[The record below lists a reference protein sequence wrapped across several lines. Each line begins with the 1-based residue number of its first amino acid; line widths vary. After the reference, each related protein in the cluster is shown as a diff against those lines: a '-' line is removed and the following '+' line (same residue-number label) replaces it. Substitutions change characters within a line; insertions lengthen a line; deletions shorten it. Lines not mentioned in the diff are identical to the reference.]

1 MDTMLWFK
9 MLLFLLVIGTMTSL
23 IAGTPIPGSPTS
35 TAPIGNNLTFG
46 LKAINQSTTSCYN
59 VTPCFNPWG
68 CPPVCSTTGTST
80 EWFGIPAFIGW
91 VVGSITGAITF
102 GVAVFGFFTGISA
115 AVTGGLAIPAPFD
128 FLFGIVII
136 FMWLFVVIEP
146 IRAIVGII
154 WGT

>member
-35 TAPIGNNLTFG
+35 THPVGSDFSLNLTQLNQTKVNCWQSCGLFG
-46 LKAINQSTTSCYN
+46 
-59 VTPCFNPWG
+59 G
-68 CPPVCSTTGTST
+68 CHQVCETKSAADD
-80 EWFGIPAFIGW
+80 WFGIPAFIGW
-91 VVGSITGAITF
+91 VAGTIISGITF

-146 IRAIVGII
+146 IRAIVGIV